1 MIRRAIYLLLS
12 AVFLIILAV
21 GGCGTTTPSI
31 DVEGQVLYLSGNDP
45 YSLDPAV
52 SGDASSN
59 TYIIQIYSGLVRLDE
74 NLMVVPD
81 IADSWKTSNGGC
93 TYTFYLREDV
103 YFHDGKPVMAEDFY
117 YSWRRAVS
125 PDTGSQTALTYLGD
139 IVGVKEVVAGVA
151 GEISGVKVIDDYTLE
166 VTIDEP
172 RSYFLLKMAFV
183 TAYVVDREN
192 VESSSDWW
200 RRPNGTGPFKLDEW
214 SEGSFISLQRN
225 ELYYQEPPK
234 VDFVVFRLLAG
245 RPVDLYETGAI
256 DISPV
261 NMSYI
266 DRVRDESSTFYSD
279 LVIFPELSF
288 YYLGFNLNEPPF
300 DDVDIRRAFSMA
312 LDRQILVELVYLDTV
327 EPAEGILPPGIP
339 GYNEDLTGIPYDVE
353 RARQLIV
360 ESSYGDVSNLPPIT
374 ITTLGWGGL
383 IAQELEAI
391 VHQWRVNLGVEVL
404 VRQIE
409 PQRYLYNL
417 AEEIDQIYYSGW
429 IADYAHPHNFLEVLF
444 GSGADSNWGG
454 YSNSMVDFLL
464 YTADVAAD
472 NEQSLELYRQAE
484 QILVNDAACWPFW
497 FGQNYVLVRSYV
509 NGYYQNAL
517 GMPVLVSVS
526 IESH

>member
-1 MIRRAIYLLLS
+1 MIRRVICLLLS
-12 AVFLIILAV
+12 VVFIIILLA

-31 DVEGQVLYLSGNDP
+31 DVEGQVLYLFGNDP

-74 NLMVVPD
+74 NLMIAPD
-81 IADSWKTSNGGC
+81 IAESWKTSNGGC
-93 TYTFYLREDV
+93 TYTFYLRQNV
-103 YFHDGKPVMAEDFY
+103 YFHDGKPVTAEDFY
-117 YSWRRAVS
+117 YSWHRAVN

-139 IVGVKEVVAGVA
+139 IVGVEEV
-151 GEISGVKVIDDYTLE
+151 
-166 VTIDEP
+166 

-214 SEGSFISLQRN
+214 SEGNFVSLQRN
-225 ELYYQEPPK
+225 ELYYQEPPN

-245 RPVDLYETGAI
+245 RPVDLYVTGAI

-266 DRVRDESSTFYSD
+266 DRVRDESSTFYDD

-288 YYLGFNLNEPPF
+288 YYLGFNLKEPPF
-300 DDVDIRRAFSMA
+300 DNVDIRRAFSMA
-312 LDRQILVELVYLDTV
+312 LDRQILVELVYRDTV
-327 EPAEGILPPGIP
+327 EPARGILPPGIP
-339 GYNEDLTGIPYDVE
+339 GHNEDLAGISYDVE
-353 RARQLIV
+353 RAKQLIA

-391 VHQWRVNLGVEVL
+391 VHQWRVNLGAEVL

-417 AEEIDQIYYSGW
+417 AEEIDQVYYSGW
-429 IADYAHPHNFLEVLF
+429 IADYAHPQNFLEVLF

-464 YTADVAAD
+464 YNADVAD
-472 NEQSLELYRQAE
+472 DSEQSLELYRQAE
-484 QILVNDAACWPFW
+484 QILVDDAACWPFW

-509 NGYYQNAL
+509 SGYYQNAL
-517 GMPVLVSVS
+517 GMPILVGVT